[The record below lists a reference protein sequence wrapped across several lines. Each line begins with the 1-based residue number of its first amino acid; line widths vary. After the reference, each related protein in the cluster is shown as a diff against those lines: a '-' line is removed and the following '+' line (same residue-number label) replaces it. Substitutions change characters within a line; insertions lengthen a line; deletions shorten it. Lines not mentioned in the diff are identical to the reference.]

1 MPIRQHEQQLLKRME
16 NRLTYVVE
24 NPTAVSR
31 KVNVLL
37 QSYFSRD
44 AVTTDLREDT
54 LRILPTCLRLLHVA
68 MGEEWHAGD
77 GERVFDEHVAEAGDR
92 GD

>member
-37 QSYFSRD
+37 QSATR
-44 AVTTDLREDT
+44 
-54 LRILPTCLRLLHVA
+54 
-68 MGEEWHAGD
+68 
-77 GERVFDEHVAEAGDR
+77 
-92 GD
+92 

>member
-37 QSYFSRD
+37 QSYISR
-44 AVTTDLREDT
+44 VTLEKF
-54 LRILPTCLRLLHVA
+54 A
-68 MGEEWHAGD
+68 MACDMIYITQVG
-77 GERVFDEHVAEAGDR
+77 V
-92 GD
+92 

>member
-44 AVTTDLREDT
+44 AVTTDLRCASF
-54 LRILPTCLRLLHVA
+54 R
-68 MGEEWHAGD
+68 
-77 GERVFDEHVAEAGDR
+77 RVCVCCT
-92 GD
+92 